1 MCDTRSK
8 GSQLPPAQDFV
19 QYSSRALPEE
29 SQMRSE
35 TFVTQLRN
43 PASAAVAGII
53 FSVILIVVL
62 TQFHGSVPAGRPS
75 TDWLN
80 DPSRRQGVQTAVS
93 LIPFAGI
100 AFLWFIGVIRN
111 RLGER
116 EDKLF
121 ATVFLGSGLLFVALL
136 FLAGALLTTVLTLY
150 ARGIPIGADSLL
162 LLVVFTKAMMGM
174 FGARMAAV
182 FTISVS
188 SVGLRTQILPK
199 WLVVLGYLTGVVLL
213 LSPPLSN
220 WTQLLFPTWVL
231 MFSIY
236 ILVASR
242 RSPAG
247 A

>member
-1 MCDTRSK
+1 M
-8 GSQLPPAQDFV
+8 Q
-19 QYSSRALPEE
+19 
-29 SQMRSE
+29 SE
-35 TFVTQLRN
+35 PIVRQLRN

-62 TQFHGSVPAGRPS
+62 VAVHASVPAGRPS
-75 TDWLN
+75 TDWLT
-80 DPSRRQGVQTAVS
+80 DPGRRQGVTMAVG

-100 AFLWFIGVIRN
+100 AFLWFIGVIRTQ
-111 RLGER
+111 LGDR

-136 FLAGALLTTVLTLY
+136 FLAGAILATLLALFE
-150 ARGIPIGADSLL
+150 RGIPVEADAMLL
-162 LLVVFTKAMMGM
+162 LMVFTKSLMGM

-188 SVGLRTQILPK
+188 SVGLRTGILPR
-199 WLVVLGYLTGVVLL
+199 WLVGLGYLTGVLL
-213 LSPPLSN
+213 LLTPPLSN
-220 WTQLLFPTWVL
+220 WSQLLFPTWVL
-231 MFSIY
+231 LFSAY

-242 RSPAG
+242 HLPAARQLPSG

>member
-1 MCDTRSK
+1 M
-8 GSQLPPAQDFV
+8 Q
-19 QYSSRALPEE
+19 
-29 SQMRSE
+29 SE
-35 TFVTQLRN
+35 TIVRQLRN

-62 TQFHGSVPAGRPS
+62 VQLHTSVPAGRPS
-75 TDWLN
+75 TDWLT
-80 DPSRRQGVQTAVS
+80 DEDRRQGVQVAVG

-100 AFLWFIGVIRN
+100 AFLWFIGVIRA
-111 RLGER
+111 RLGDR

-121 ATVFLGSGLLFVALL
+121 ATVFLGSGLLFISLL
-136 FLAGALLTTVLTLY
+136 FLAGAILATLLTLF
-150 ARGIPIGADSLL
+150 ARGVPVQADSMILL
-162 LLVVFTKAMMGM
+162 AVFTKSLMGM

-188 SVGLRTQILPK
+188 SVGLRTGILPR
-199 WLVVLGYLTGVVLL
+199 WLVLLGYLTGVALL

-231 MFSIY
+231 LFSGS

-242 RSPAG
+242 HQPA
-247 A
+247 AQ

>member
-1 MCDTRSK
+1 MK
-8 GSQLPPAQDFV
+8 
-19 QYSSRALPEE
+19 
-29 SQMRSE
+29 SE
-35 TFVTQLRN
+35 TLVKQLRN

-62 TQFHGSVPAGRPS
+62 AQFHGAVPARPS
-75 TDWLN
+75 TDWLT
-80 DPSRRQGVQTAVS
+80 DPGRRQNVQLAVS

-100 AFLWFIGVIRN
+100 AFLWFIGVIRT

-136 FLAGALLTTVLTLY
+136 FLAGALLATVLILFE
-150 ARGIPIGADSLL
+150 RGIPVGADSLL
-162 LLVVFTKAMMGM
+162 LLVVFTKSLMGM

-188 SVGLRTQILPK
+188 SIGMRTGLVPK
-199 WLVVLGYLTGVVLL
+199 WLVLIGYVTGVLLL

-231 MFSIY
+231 LFSIY

-242 RSPAG
+242 HLPAD

>member
-1 MCDTRSK
+1 MQTEK
-8 GSQLPPAQDFV
+8 L
-19 QYSSRALPEE
+19 E
-29 SQMRSE
+29 
-35 TFVTQLRN
+35 TQLRN

-53 FSVILIVVL
+53 FSVILIGVL
-62 TQFHGSVPAGRPS
+62 AQFHASVPATPS

-80 DPSRRQGVQTAVS
+80 DPSRRQNVQNAVS

-100 AFLWFIGVIRN
+100 AFLWFIGVIRT

-136 FLAGALLTTVLTLY
+136 FLAGALLTTVLILY
-150 ARGIPIGADSLL
+150 DRGIPVGADSLL
-162 LLVVFTKAMMGM
+162 LLVVFTKSMMGL

-188 SVGLRTQILPK
+188 SIGMRTKMVPK
-199 WLVVLGYLTGVVLL
+199 WLALVGYATGVLLL

-231 MFSIY
+231 LFSVY

-242 RSPAG
+242 RTPEG

>member
-1 MCDTRSK
+1 M
-8 GSQLPPAQDFV
+8 V
-19 QYSSRALPEE
+19 RAPWTEE
-29 SQMRSE
+29 NPMPNESVVAR
-35 TFVTQLRN
+35 LRN

-62 TQFHGSVPAGRPS
+62 AQFHSAVPATPS
-75 TDWLN
+75 TDWLT
-80 DPSRRQGVQTAVS
+80 DPGRRQNVQTAVS

-100 AFLWFIGVIRN
+100 AFLWFIGVIRT
-111 RLGER
+111 RLGAR

-150 ARGIPIGADSLL
+150 QRGIPVGADALL
-162 LLVVFTKAMMGM
+162 LLVVFSKSMMGM

-188 SVGLRTQILPK
+188 SIGMRTQLVPR
-199 WLVVLGYLTGVVLL
+199 WLVVIGYVTGVLLL

-231 MFSIY
+231 IFSIY
-236 ILVASR
+236 ILIASR
-242 RSPAG
+242 HLPEG
-247 A
+247 D

>member
-1 MCDTRSK
+1 
-8 GSQLPPAQDFV
+8 
-19 QYSSRALPEE
+19 
-29 SQMRSE
+29 MRSD
-35 TFVTQLRN
+35 TLVKQLRN

-62 TQFHGSVPAGRPS
+62 AQFHGAVPARPS
-75 TDWLN
+75 TDWLT
-80 DPSRRQGVQTAVS
+80 DPGRRQNVQLAVS

-100 AFLWFIGVIRN
+100 AFLWFIGVIRT

-136 FLAGALLTTVLTLY
+136 
-150 ARGIPIGADSLL
+150 
-162 LLVVFTKAMMGM
+162 LVVFTKSLMGM

-188 SVGLRTQILPK
+188 SIGMRTGLVPK
-199 WLVVLGYLTGVVLL
+199 WLVLIGYVTGVLLL

-231 MFSIY
+231 LFSIY

-242 RSPAG
+242 HLPAD

>member
-1 MCDTRSK
+1 MQS
-8 GSQLPPAQDFV
+8 
-19 QYSSRALPEE
+19 E
-29 SQMRSE
+29 SIVRH
-35 TFVTQLRN
+35 LRN

-62 TQFHGSVPAGRPS
+62 VQLHASVPAGQPS
-75 TDWLN
+75 TDWL
-80 DPSRRQGVQTAVS
+80 DDAERRQSVEGAVN

-100 AFLWFIGVIRN
+100 AFLWFIGVIRH
-111 RLGER
+111 RLGDR

-136 FLAGALLTTVLTLY
+136 FLAGALLKTVLTLY
-150 ARGIPIGADSLL
+150 DRGIPVGADSLL
-162 LLVVFTKAMMGM
+162 LLVVFTKSLMGL

-188 SVGLRTQILPK
+188 SIGMRSQILPK
-199 WLVVLGYLTGVVLL
+199 WLVFVGYLTGVILL

-231 MFSIY
+231 LFSGS

-242 RSPAG
+242 HQPAV

>member
-1 MCDTRSK
+1 M
-8 GSQLPPAQDFV
+8 P
-19 QYSSRALPEE
+19 
-29 SQMRSE
+29 SE
-35 TFVTQLRN
+35 TFVKQLRN

-62 TQFHGSVPAGRPS
+62 VQFHASVPARPS

-80 DPSRRQGVQTAVS
+80 DASRRQSVQIAVS

-100 AFLWFIGVIRN
+100 AFLWFIGVIRT
-111 RLGER
+111 RLGVR

-150 ARGIPIGADSLL
+150 ERGIPVGADALL
-162 LLVVFTKAMMGM
+162 LLVVFTKSMMGM

-188 SVGLRTQILPK
+188 SIGMRTRLVPR
-199 WLVVLGYLTGVVLL
+199 WLVLVGYVTGVLLL

-231 MFSIY
+231 TFSIY
-236 ILVASR
+236 ILVATR
-242 RSPAG
+242 HIPTEA
-247 A
+247 

>member
-1 MCDTRSK
+1 MPNESIVTR
-8 GSQLPPAQDFV
+8 
-19 QYSSRALPEE
+19 
-29 SQMRSE
+29 
-35 TFVTQLRN
+35 LRN

-62 TQFHGSVPAGRPS
+62 AQFHAAVPPTPS
-75 TDWLN
+75 TDWLT
-80 DPSRRQGVQTAVS
+80 DPGRRQNVQTAVS

-100 AFLWFIGVIRN
+100 AFLWFIGVIRT
-111 RLGER
+111 RLGAR

-150 ARGIPIGADSLL
+150 QRGIPVDADSLL
-162 LLVVFTKAMMGM
+162 LLVVFTKSMMGM

-188 SVGLRTQILPK
+188 SIGMRTQLVPR
-199 WLVVLGYLTGVVLL
+199 WLVVIGYVTGVLLL

-231 MFSIY
+231 IFSIY

-242 RSPAG
+242 HLPAD

>member
-1 MCDTRSK
+1 M
-8 GSQLPPAQDFV
+8 Q
-19 QYSSRALPEE
+19 
-29 SQMRSE
+29 SE
-35 TFVTQLRN
+35 TIVRQLRN

-62 TQFHGSVPAGRPS
+62 VQFHASVPAGRPS

-80 DPSRRQGVQTAVS
+80 DEDRRQGVQVAVG

-100 AFLWFIGVIRN
+100 AFLWFIGVIRT

-136 FLAGALLTTVLTLY
+136 FLAGAILATLLTLF
-150 ARGIPIGADSLL
+150 ARGIPVQADSML
-162 LLVVFTKAMMGM
+162 LLVVFTKSLMGM

-188 SVGLRTQILPK
+188 SVGMRTGILPK
-199 WLVVLGYLTGVVLL
+199 WLAATGYLTGVILL

-231 MFSIY
+231 LFSGY

-242 RSPAG
+242 HQPA
-247 A
+247 AQ

>member
-1 MCDTRSK
+1 M
-8 GSQLPPAQDFV
+8 Q
-19 QYSSRALPEE
+19 
-29 SQMRSE
+29 SE
-35 TFVTQLRN
+35 TIVRQLRN

-62 TQFHGSVPAGRPS
+62 VQLHASVPAGQPS

-80 DPSRRQGVQTAVS
+80 DEDRRQGVQVAVG

-100 AFLWFIGVIRN
+100 AFLWFIGVIRT

-136 FLAGALLTTVLTLY
+136 FLAGAILATLLTLF
-150 ARGIPIGADSLL
+150 ARGIPVQADSML
-162 LLVVFTKAMMGM
+162 LLVVFTKSLIGM

-188 SVGLRTQILPK
+188 SVGMRTGILPK
-199 WLVVLGYLTGVVLL
+199 WLAATGYLTGVILL

-231 MFSIY
+231 LFSGY

-242 RSPAG
+242 HQPA
-247 A
+247 AQ

>member
-1 MCDTRSK
+1 MK
-8 GSQLPPAQDFV
+8 
-19 QYSSRALPEE
+19 
-29 SQMRSE
+29 SE
-35 TFVTQLRN
+35 TLVKQLRN

-62 TQFHGSVPAGRPS
+62 AQFHGAVPARPS
-75 TDWLN
+75 TDWLT
-80 DPSRRQGVQTAVS
+80 DPGRRQNVQLAVS

-100 AFLWFIGVIRN
+100 AFLWFIGVIRT

-136 FLAGALLTTVLTLY
+136 FLAGALLATVLILFE
-150 ARGIPIGADSLL
+150 RGIPVGADSLL
-162 LLVVFTKAMMGM
+162 LLVVFTKSLMGM

-188 SVGLRTQILPK
+188 SIGMRTGLVPK
-199 WLVVLGYLTGVVLL
+199 WLVLVGYVTGVLLL

-231 MFSIY
+231 LFSIY

-242 RSPAG
+242 HLPAD